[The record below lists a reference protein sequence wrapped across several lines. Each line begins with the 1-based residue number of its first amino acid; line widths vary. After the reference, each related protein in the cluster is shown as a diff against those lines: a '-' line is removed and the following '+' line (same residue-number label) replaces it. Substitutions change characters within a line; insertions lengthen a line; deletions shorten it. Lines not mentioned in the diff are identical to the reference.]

1 MNLFEQLE
9 HTLIGHGRPVVHL
22 DLTNKFF
29 NVEFVEQCIN
39 EFANVSAMSQSSIGS
54 VSPLERLAI
63 MLLLDSAG
71 IDLPQEQNKLD

>member
-39 EFANVSAMSQSSIGS
+39 EFAKVSVMSQAGVNR

>member
-39 EFANVSAMSQSSIGS
+39 EFANVSAMSQAGVNR

>member
-39 EFANVSAMSQSSIGS
+39 EFA
-54 VSPLERLAI
+54 
-63 MLLLDSAG
+63 
-71 IDLPQEQNKLD
+71 

>member
-9 HTLIGHGRPVVHL
+9 HNLIGRSRSVVHL

-29 NVEFVEQCIN
+29 TAEFVEQCIN
-39 EFANVSAMSQSSIGS
+39 EFAKVSAMTQAGINR